1 MKPLGIGLATAIACA
16 ALLSAGCG
24 GDDDTATAASER
36 SFTVS
41 STLDGKTVLPHRI
54 RWIADPK
61 PVGVKVERVDF
72 LIDGGKPRFTEKLAP
87 YTFGEDE
94 NGQHFNFLVT
104 SWLSPGEHRFTVR
117 ATASDGRMATETVTA
132 QVRPAP
138 EPPGELGGTWRRT
151 ISDTS
156 GAPEDGT
163 PGNPTGNVFP
173 PGTYRL
179 VIDRR
184 FMQTQ
189 WPGRYVVPESDD
201 TGAGWI
207 IDSDYVAGAGTLRA
221 LGPVTFAPVD
231 QDPPPAEAGWWCWQ
245 DGPAGDYRWSVS
257 GDKLTLKG
265 RDPCTSRSFVWA
277 GEWTRVK

>member
-1 MKPLGIGLATAIACA
+1 MKPLVA
-16 ALLSAGCG
+16 ALAAAGLLIAGCG
-24 GDDDTATAASER
+24 GDDDDTPSAAR
-36 SFTVS
+36 GKSFTVT
-41 STLDGKTVLPHRI
+41 STLDGKQVLPHRI
-54 RWIADPK
+54 RWIAHPRLS
-61 PVGVKVERVDF
+61 GGKVAKVDF
-72 LIDGGKPRFTEKLAP
+72 LIDGGKPRFTEKIAP

-94 NGQHFNFLVT
+94 NGKHLNYLVT
-104 SWLSPGEHRFTVR
+104 SWLPPGEHRFTLR
-117 ATASDGRMATETVTA
+117 ATATDGRTSFHTVKA
-132 QVRPAP
+132 QVLPAP
-138 EPPGELGGTWRRT
+138 DPPARLGGTWKRT

-156 GAPEDGT
+156 GAPKDGT

-207 IDSDYVAGAGTLRA
+207 IDSDYVAGAKSLRA
-221 LGPVTFAPVD
+221 LGPVTFEPAD

-245 DGPAGDYRWSVS
+245 DGPEGRYSWSVS
-257 GDKLTLKG
+257 GDKLTLEG
-265 RDPCTSRSFVWA
+265 SDPCTSRSFVWA